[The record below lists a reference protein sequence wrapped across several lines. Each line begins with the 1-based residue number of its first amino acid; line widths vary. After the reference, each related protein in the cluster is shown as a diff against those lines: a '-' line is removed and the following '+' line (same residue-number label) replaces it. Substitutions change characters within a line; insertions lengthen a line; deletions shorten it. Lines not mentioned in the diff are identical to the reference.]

1 MRQDAQ
7 GARQEVP
14 LPATPAAAALLA
26 AREHCGARGPC
37 YRGRAP
43 SPCSSPPVLT
53 RQAEAQLP
61 RPALRGLRGQSGD
74 GAHGPGPPLHTPGD
88 AHGASS
94 GPAGTSSVLC
104 REVSISRENVL
115 TSCYA
120 LSVRV

>member
-74 GAHGPGPPLHTPGD
+74 GAHGPRSTRQETPT
-88 AHGASS
+88 A
-94 GPAGTSSVLC
+94 PAAALPGLRLCCAEKFLSLGRTS
-104 REVSISRENVL
+104 
-115 TSCYA
+115 
-120 LSVRV
+120 